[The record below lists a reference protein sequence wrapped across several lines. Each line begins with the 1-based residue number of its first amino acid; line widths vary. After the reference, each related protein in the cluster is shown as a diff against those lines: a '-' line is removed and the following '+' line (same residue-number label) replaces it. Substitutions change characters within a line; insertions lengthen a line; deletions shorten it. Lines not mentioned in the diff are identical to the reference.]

1 MQRDDMG
8 DCFLGIDLGTS
19 GIRAVLI
26 DLQGSEQLSARIDLP
41 GPTREG
47 ARVEQHADT
56 WWAALDRLL
65 CRLGHGASFETL
77 RAIAVDGTSGTVLP
91 CDGAGRALAPAL
103 MYNDSRAQAQSDRI
117 AALAPTGTGVQGPG
131 SSLAKL
137 LYFREQLPPDRFRYL
152 LHQADW
158 ILARLSGRIGISD
171 ENHALKLGYDAVQ
184 RIWPEW
190 LARLG
195 IPRHLFPDV
204 VAAGTPVGHLLPVH
218 ARRWRMPPGVRV
230 VAGTTDSTAGLI
242 GAGAHQAGDAV
253 TSLGSTLVLK
263 VRAPEPVFAPA
274 YGVYSHRLGDSWL
287 VGGASNTGGAVLQR
301 YFDSQTLARLSQQLD
316 TTRRTC
322 LEYYPLAA
330 PGERFPVNDP
340 DLPPKLTPRPRD
352 DRRFLQGLLEG
363 IARIERRGYRLLESL
378 GAPYPCRV
386 FTVGGGARNP
396 AWTEIRRRLL
406 GTALVQARHQEAAY
420 GAALLARQGGMS
432 EQR

>member
-1 MQRDDMG
+1 MS

-26 DLQGSEQLSARIDLP
+26 DSQGAEQLSERIDLP
-41 GPTREG
+41 APAREG
-47 ARVEQHADT
+47 PRVEQHAET

-65 CRLGHGASFETL
+65 CRLGQGSSFKTL
-77 RAIAVDGTSGTVLP
+77 RTIAVDGTSGTVLP
-91 CDGAGRALAPAL
+91 CDGAGQALAPAL
-103 MYNDSRAQAQSDRI
+103 MYNDSRAQTQSDRI
-117 AALAPTGTGVQGPG
+117 AALAPAGTGAQGPG

-137 LYFREQLPPDRFRYL
+137 LYFREQLPSEGFRHL

-158 ILARLSGRIGISD
+158 ILARISGRIGITD
-171 ENHALKLGYDAVQ
+171 ENHALKLGYDAVE
-184 RIWPEW
+184 RTWPEW
-190 LARLG
+190 LERLG

-204 VAAGTPVGHLLPVH
+204 VPAGTPLGHLLPEYT
-218 ARRWRMPPGVRV
+218 RRWRMAPEVRV

-242 GAGAHQAGDAV
+242 AAGADRAGDAV
-253 TSLGSTLVLK
+253 TSLGTTLVLK
-263 VRAPEPVFAPA
+263 VRATEPVFAPA

-287 VGGASNTGGAVLQR
+287 VGGASNTGGAILQR
-301 YFDSQTLARLSQQLD
+301 YFDSQTLARLSRRLD
-316 TTRRTC
+316 TTRRSC

-340 DLPPKLTPRPRD
+340 ALPPKLTPRPRD

-363 IARIERRGYRLLESL
+363 IGRIEERGYRLLEAL

-406 GTALVQARHQEAAY
+406 ATELVQARHQEAAY
-420 GAALLARQGGMS
+420 GAALLARAGSMS
-432 EQR
+432 QPR